1 MRCGFGATREKI
13 IRYDEFYD
21 QEIES
26 MCNVL
31 EEGSRLNSLWNEW
44 KLVIV
49 YLYRFN
55 FQFHCYGS
63 TTLLLALR
71 KTRLYVSV
79 AVLRHLHCVW
89 LGWAPGK
96 NNKKLRGR
104 GKGWQP
110 LQSDSQRM
118 ECGRPAVVVGHEKHR
133 LANHLIES
141 LAVLLSRW
149 NGLARG
155 NLS

>member
-55 FQFHCYGS
+55 FQFHCYGP

-79 AVLRHLHCVW
+79 AVLRHLHCV
-89 LGWAPGK
+89 
-96 NNKKLRGR
+96 
-104 GKGWQP
+104 
-110 LQSDSQRM
+110 
-118 ECGRPAVVVGHEKHR
+118 
-133 LANHLIES
+133 
-141 LAVLLSRW
+141 
-149 NGLARG
+149 
-155 NLS
+155 